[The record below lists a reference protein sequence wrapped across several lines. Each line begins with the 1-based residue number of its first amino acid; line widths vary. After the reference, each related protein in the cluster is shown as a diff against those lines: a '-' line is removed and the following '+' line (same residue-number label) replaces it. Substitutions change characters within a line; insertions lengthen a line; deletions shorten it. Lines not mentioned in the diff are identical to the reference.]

1 MRETVVPRLVTRV
14 SLCVMAGLLAASC
27 GYALAGRG
35 TSLPDYIR
43 TIGIPEFV
51 NHSTMPDIDRV
62 LTDQVR
68 IEFGS
73 HGRYRAQPEAE
84 GADAV
89 LTATITNVSLQPAA
103 FTANAQAARYIVIV
117 TASVEFRDTHAD
129 KVIWANPSVQYRD
142 EYQVTD
148 ATSAADA
155 NAFFRND
162 TNALDRIAK
171 AFARNVVTSVLDAF

>member
-1 MRETVVPRLVTRV
+1 MSRTVMPSVVL
-14 SLCVMAGLLAASC
+14 AAALLAASC

-35 TSLPDYIR
+35 NALPDYIR
-43 TIGIPEFV
+43 IIGIPQFV
-51 NHSTMPDIDRV
+51 NHSTMPDIDRL

-73 HGRYRAQPEAE
+73 HGRYRTQPEAA
-84 GADAV
+84 GADGV

-103 FTANAQAARYIVIV
+103 FTTNAQASRYLVTV

-129 KVIWANPSVQYRD
+129 KVIWANPSIQYRD
-142 EYQVTD
+142 EYQVTN
-148 ATSAADA
+148 AASAADA

-171 AFARNVVTSVLDAF
+171 AFARNVVTSILEAF